1 MQKLKNK
8 LKEVSTKTCGRVK
21 SRTMND
27 TSAPAGIGPTP
38 VFQKLV
44 TLLDDGAARY
54 RTIEHPAAGKSEEVA
69 RIRGTEVGQGA
80 KAMACKLQVP
90 NAAAV
95 HVLAVLAADRQLDL
109 TALAQLF
116 EAKRASLMSP
126 AEIDALTGCV
136 LGAIPPFS
144 FHPELK
150 LVADPELFAR
160 YREIAFNAGRLDA
173 SIVLEAED
181 YLRLA
186 APRMA
191 DIRKD

>member
-1 MQKLKNK
+1 M
-8 LKEVSTKTCGRVK
+8 T
-21 SRTMND
+21 TM
-27 TSAPAGIGPTP
+27 TSQAGIGPTP

-44 TLLDDGAARY
+44 DLLDAGAARY
-54 RTIEHPAAGKSEEVA
+54 RVIEHPAAGKSEEVA

-90 NAAAV
+90 GLPSI

-109 TALAQLF
+109 AALAQQF
-116 EAKRASLMSP
+116 GARRASLMSP
-126 AEIDALTGCV
+126 KEIDAMTGCV

-144 FHPELK
+144 FHPELR
-150 LVADPELFAR
+150 LVADPELFER

-173 SIVLEAED
+173 SMVLNAED

-186 APRMA
+186 QPQMVV
-191 DIRKD
+191 IRQQAA

>member
-1 MQKLKNK
+1 M
-8 LKEVSTKTCGRVK
+8 T
-21 SRTMND
+21 D
-27 TSAPAGIGPTP
+27 TSSQPGIGPTP
-38 VFQKLV
+38 VFQQLV
-44 TLLDDGAARY
+44 SLLDAGGARY
-54 RTIEHPAAGKSEEVA
+54 RVIEHPAAGRSEEVA

-80 KAMACKLQVP
+80 KAMACKLQAP
-90 NAAAV
+90 NAPAV

-109 TALAQLF
+109 AALATLF
-116 EAKRASLMSP
+116 EAKKASLMSP
-126 AEIDALTGCV
+126 KEIDALTGCV

-144 FHPELK
+144 FHPELR

-173 SIVLEAED
+173 SIVLDAED

-191 DIRKD
+191 AIRKAG